1 MSKPRPRA
9 EKFEQADGVKLL
21 RLLGAKVYVLGTVR
35 AKGDHPGTRQTPG
48 LPDVMAF
55 LPTSRLEGGPIL
67 PRFVCWE
74 VKRAG
79 GRLRP
84 EQAEFRAHCQAA
96 GVAHVVGGL
105 TALMVWLV
113 LQGYLRRESLPYERY
128 QAVRLAEQDARAKA
142 MEGR

>member
-1 MSKPRPRA
+1 MEARVTPKPRL
-9 EKFEQADGVKLL
+9 EKHEQADGVQLL
-21 RLLGAKVYVLGTVR
+21 RTLGAAVYVLGTVR

-55 LPTSRLEGGPIL
+55 LP
-67 PRFVCWE
+67 PRGLMYGAEFLCWE

-84 EQAEFRAHCQAA
+84 EQVEFQAHCRAA
-96 GVAHVVGGL
+96 GVAHVVGDL

-113 LQGYLRRESLPYERY
+113 EHRYLRRESLSYERY
-128 QAVRLAEQDARAKA
+128 SAVVAAQGARA
-142 MEGR
+142 